1 MIMDSLSNI
10 PLPPVLEVKI
20 EKNSKAEEP
29 RAIEEPE
36 KGDKSQLDMEKQN
49 ISKKRPSKEMEDVK
63 IELETYTATNGSSN
77 KLSSEEAQGNEY
89 EPVNI
94 VV

>member
-1 MIMDSLSNI
+1 MD
-10 PLPPVLEVKI
+10 
-20 EKNSKAEEP
+20 
-29 RAIEEPE
+29 
-36 KGDKSQLDMEKQN
+36 
-49 ISKKRPSKEMEDVK
+49 DVK

-77 KLSSEEAQGNEY
+77 KVSSEEAPGNEY